1 MNLRNCLVGSV
12 AALLLGVGLTAIAE
26 DATTNPSGD
35 EPKSTHVRVPAPY
48 NLLSD
53 LSDDQ
58 EAKIKDI
65 HADILDQERQLK
77 EKEHDEIAA
86 VLTDDQKKEVTDL
99 ESKAALEKKAETE
112 ERRAKS
118 EEEKAESLKDKADGG
133 ASTQPSGGQ

>member
-1 MNLRNCLVGSV
+1 
-12 AALLLGVGLTAIAE
+12 
-26 DATTNPSGD
+26 
-35 EPKSTHVRVPAPY
+35 
-48 NLLSD
+48 LLSD

-65 HADILDQERQLK
+65 HADILDQERQIK

-86 VLTDDQKKEVTDL
+86 VLTYDQKKEVTDL